1 MFLISY
7 MIYLYGLIQPWVV
20 GIGLTLFKPGGYIL
34 PLHCRGRTKKFSTV
48 TSLNGLCCSTV
59 FVLRTGEC
67 YPRQNLKLHIL
78 KCLLILIPNHKKSV
92 TNLFLQISYT
102 FRNCL
107 TQNDIMDNQDQI
119 LKHTEVRTVM

>member
-1 MFLISY
+1 MLRNCR
-7 MIYLYGLIQPWVV
+7 GDW
-20 GIGLTLFKPGGYIL
+20 
-34 PLHCRGRTKKFSTV
+34 CDRGRTFRYLNVIQTRAGRTQKFPTV

-102 FRNCL
+102 FRNCF
-107 TQNDIMDNQDQI
+107 TQNDIMDNHDQI
-119 LKHTEVRTVM
+119 SKHTEVRTVMSNQEKKWLRAVL